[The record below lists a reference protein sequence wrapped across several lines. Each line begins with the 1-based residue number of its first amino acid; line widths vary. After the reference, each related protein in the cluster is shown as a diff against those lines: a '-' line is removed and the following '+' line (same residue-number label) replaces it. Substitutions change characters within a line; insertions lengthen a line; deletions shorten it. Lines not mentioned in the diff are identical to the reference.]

1 MPRLKE
7 TAQRGNTYP
16 NHGTCPNEATHTR
29 NHWICP
35 NEATHTR
42 NHWNCPNGA
51 TYTRNH
57 RNCPNGAT
65 HTRNHWNYPNEATHT
80 RNHRNCPNGATHTS
94 LGCNPGTRIRE
105 KRCVLKERRIGSA
118 VVEVRGAEIC
128 GVPSERGFLYPG
140 GFPGFAPWAGMR
152 CPFRAWDRERGAM
165 PRWWHGIGNVVL
177 AWDRNAIVLN
187 F

>member
-1 MPRLKE
+1 MSRLKE
-7 TAQRGNTYP
+7 TAQQGNTYPQPWDLPQQGNAYPQPWDLPQRGNTYP
-16 NHGTCPNEATHTR
+16 QPLDLPQRGN
-29 NHWICP
+29 
-35 NEATHTR
+35 
-42 NHWNCPNGA
+42 
-51 TYTRNH
+51 TY
-57 RNCPNGAT
+57 PQP
-65 HTRNHWNYPNEATHT
+65 WD
-80 RNHRNCPNGATHTS
+80 CPNGATHTS
-94 LGCNPGTRIRE
+94 PGCNPGTRIRE